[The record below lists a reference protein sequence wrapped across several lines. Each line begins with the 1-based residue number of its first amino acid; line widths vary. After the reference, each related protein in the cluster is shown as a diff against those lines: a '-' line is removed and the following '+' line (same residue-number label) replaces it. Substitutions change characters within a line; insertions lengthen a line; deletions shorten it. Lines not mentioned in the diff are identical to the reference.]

1 MNKYL
6 STSLGLISIT
16 VLSGALLISSSV
28 SATDDN
34 DTIVDQVQVN
44 VPVSC
49 SLYGSGMSSHNATIP
64 NGTYQSE
71 IGTTTLKAFC
81 NDPAGFAIYA
91 VGFTGFEVGG
101 TNSTK
106 LVGTTVSNWATI
118 STGTATGI
126 VGGNDVSNWA
136 MKLNT
141 VSSPAPD
148 YPITLDNGFSSYSAV
163 PASYTK
169 VAHSNS
175 STDVGYDAIGA
186 ELTTTYAAYISKTQ
200 AADTYTGY
208 VKYTLVHPASEV
220 PAQPLACTAGK
231 ICYYPNTTTTTGQ
244 MGQQSAADGN
254 SVTLYA
260 SNFKRDGYGFAGWS
274 DAYDYNTNYDAHFY
288 GPNQTIT
295 VPEGTTANGLSLYAV
310 WVESRG
316 TFQEY
321 DSESSICG
329 ETTMDPNDGTADLSS
344 VSALTDA
351 RDGNTYAVA
360 SLADGNCWMIEN
372 LRLDDSSELSSDN
385 TNSPSLPLTN
395 IYDTSSTS
403 NHLSPTSSVAYN
415 ATTAPEGWC
424 TANSS
429 ACDDQ
434 SRLRTDN
441 TALYL
446 SNASGVQNGNI
457 YSYGNY
463 YNWYSATAGRGTYS
477 TSSSD
482 TTDDICPAGWHLPT
496 GNTTGEF
503 YALNTVVNNGTTDST
518 ASNKLRSYPNNFIYS
533 GQATASIGLR
543 SFYGYY
549 WSSSAS
555 SSHGTYVLDFN
566 NISVNPAT
574 GSYSSRYNGWT
585 VRCILPIVA
594 Y

>member
-16 VLSGALLISSSV
+16 VLSGAPLISSSV

-126 VGGNDVSNWA
+126 VSGNDVSNWA

-310 WVESRG
+310 WIPSVGSMQ
-316 TFQEY
+316 TDAITVCNNLYQ
-321 DSESSICG
+321 
-329 ETTMDPNDGTADLSS
+329 DPNDGTADLSS

-403 NHLSPTSSVAYN
+403 NHLSPTSSVAYD

-424 TANSS
+424 ETNSA
-429 ACDDQ
+429 ACINQ

-441 TALYL
+441 TTLYTN
-446 SNASGVQNGNI
+446 NASGVQNGNI

-463 YNWYSATAGRGTYS
+463 YNWYSTTAGHGTYNK
-477 TSSSD
+477 TSGD
-482 TTDDICPAGWHLPT
+482 VDGDICPADWHLPT
-496 GNTTGEF
+496 GTSSGDF
-503 YALNTVVNNGTTDST
+503 YALNTTLNNNATDST

-533 GQATASIGLR
+533 GVVYGASISYRNSG
-543 SFYGYY
+543 GGY

-555 SSHGTYVLDFN
+555 NGNDAHGLSFSSDIVYPGTDVGYK
-566 NISVNPAT
+566 
-574 GSYSSRYNGWT
+574 YSGRM
-585 VRCILPIVA
+585 VRCIHPIKLFH
-594 Y
+594 